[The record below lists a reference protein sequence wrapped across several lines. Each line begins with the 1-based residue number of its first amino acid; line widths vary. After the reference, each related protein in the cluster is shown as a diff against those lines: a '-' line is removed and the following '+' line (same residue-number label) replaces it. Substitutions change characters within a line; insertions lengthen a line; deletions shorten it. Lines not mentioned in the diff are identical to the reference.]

1 MKVFVAVKASKSSE
15 AGMLPDVELM
25 TAMGKFNEALIEA
38 GIMVDGAGLTPSS
51 RGARVRFSGQQRIVT
66 DGPFTETKELVAGFW
81 IWNVRSMEEAI
92 EWVKK
97 CPNPMPEDSDIEIR
111 PIAEAED
118 FGDAFT
124 QELRENEAILRA
136 KTLGLNAPHFV
147 DAGSMVIG
155 GLQAAYDCETRTAI
169 PQHWQRFVAQAD
181 QMACMQGKDMYGVCW
196 NATADGNF
204 EYLSGAP
211 IDPSE
216 DLPASFSK
224 LVIDAQRYA
233 VFPHTQ
239 HVSAIPQTLDTIWRK
254 WVKDCGL
261 SIAEAPCLERYTLE
275 FDPVTGMGG
284 MEIWI
289 PVKNE

>member
-124 QELRENEAILRA
+124 QELRENEAVMRA
-136 KTLGLNAPHFV
+136 QTLGLNAPHFV
-147 DAGSMVIG
+147 DAGPMVIG
-155 GLQAAYDCETRTAI
+155 GLQASYNCETRTAI
-169 PQHWQRFVAQAD
+169 PQHWQRFVEQAN
-181 QMACMQGKDMYGVCW
+181 ALKCMQGKDMYGVCW
-196 NATADGNF
+196 NTTPEGNF

-216 DLPASFSK
+216 DLPASLSK
-224 LVIDAQRYA
+224 LELTARRYA

-239 HVSAIPQTLDTIWRK
+239 HVSAIPQTVDTIWRK

-275 FDPVTGMGG
+275 FDPVAGMGG

-289 PVKNE
+289 PLEAE